1 MTDAAEPRLD
11 DYPFLI
17 EESLRYCDTD
27 RQGHV
32 NNAVYSEF
40 FEAGRVH
47 LLRAPGAPAPTE
59 GGEYVLAR
67 IAIDFR
73 RELFWPGSVT
83 VGTGLLRL
91 GRSSFTLAQAVFR
104 DRVAAATAESVLVL
118 TDTATRRATPL
129 TEATREALSR
139 FAMPAG

>member
-1 MTDAAEPRLD
+1 MHAMISETLV
-11 DYPFLI
+11 DYPFRI

-32 NNAVYSEF
+32 NNSVYSVF

-47 LLRAPGAPAPTE
+47 LLRAPNAPAPTE

-73 RELFWPGSVT
+73 RELFWPGAVT
-83 VGTGLLRL
+83 VGTGLVRL
-91 GRSSFTLAQAVFR
+91 GRSSFTLAQAVFHEGAL
-104 DRVAAATAESVLVL
+104 AASAESVLVL
-118 TDTATRRATPL
+118 TDPGTRRSTPL
-129 TEATREALSR
+129 PDAVRAGLER
-139 FAMPAG
+139 FRLG